1 MWNKGK
7 STKFVPLDSKTNTP
21 SFFTAPGTFHYRASE
36 ATFLAYDAAASIHA
50 QHVKYDTLLRNSGRL
65 PHHAELFFAYEDLHL
80 QDKENC
86 EEDEVSEDDDTVQI
100 SNISHLDVASSD
112 ACPIIHPTGNHKWGE
127 CQQNHDNE
135 SIQRGS
141 LTFSPLPHQSN
152 ADRINDAM
160 LSTNDQ
166 AELL

>member
-1 MWNKGK
+1 VWNKGK

-50 QHVKYDTLLRNSGRL
+50 QHVKYDTLLRNSGRRS
-65 PHHAELFFAYEDLHL
+65 HHAELFFAYEDLHL

-112 ACPIIHPTGNHKWGE
+112 ACPILVIRPP
-127 CQQNHDNE
+127 CL
-135 SIQRGS
+135 IV
-141 LTFSPLPHQSN
+141 
-152 ADRINDAM
+152 
-160 LSTNDQ
+160 
-166 AELL
+166 